1 MSCFTIS
8 SIILLSSSFFP
19 FLTISVRCTF
29 LLSFDSHGVHVCDL
43 FALHLVIVNGLCV
56 PAVYLYVEKT
66 WFPTKTTRYIFCLC
80 IKLQIKNILFLKISK
95 MADFY
100 RAIFRRIGDDNK
112 NLHFDLIKMHF
123 YFKKSL
129 SIFFASKIFRDK
141 ILILKKIWE

>member
-1 MSCFTIS
+1 LMYF
-8 SIILLSSSFFP
+8 
-19 FLTISVRCTF
+19 
-29 LLSFDSHGVHVCDL
+29 SFDSSHIGVHVCDL
-43 FALHLVIVNGLCV
+43 LAHHLVILNGFCV
-56 PAVYLYVEKT
+56 PVVYLYVEMT

-80 IKLQIKNILFLKISK
+80 IKLQIKKYSVLKISK

-112 NLHFDLIKMHF
+112 NFHFDLIKMHF

-129 SIFFASKIFRDK
+129 SSSLLFFASKIFRDK